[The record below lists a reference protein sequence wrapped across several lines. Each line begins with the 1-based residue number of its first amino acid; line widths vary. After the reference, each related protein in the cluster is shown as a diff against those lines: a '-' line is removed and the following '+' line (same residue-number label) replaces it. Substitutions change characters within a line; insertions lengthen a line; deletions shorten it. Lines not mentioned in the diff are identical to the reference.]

1 RTAGTDSIMDKKF
14 YRSLLI
20 LVNDQDTMQRVH
32 EYADTRIS
40 TLRDQLETTKSHDRI
55 LEIQGS
61 IAELRRI
68 RTLRDEVIKGAA

>member
-1 RTAGTDSIMDKKF
+1 MDKHF

-20 LVNDQDTMQRVH
+20 LVNDRDTMQRVH

-40 TLRDQLETTKSHDRI
+40 ILRDQLENTKSHERL

-68 RTLRDEVIKGAA
+68 RTLRDEVIKGAE